1 MNRREFITLLGGVT
15 AAWPLA
21 ARAQQ
26 PTIPMIGFLSIGS
39 QQSDVWRLAAFRRGL
54 SETGYIEGR
63 NVVSE
68 FRWAH
73 DQYDRLPTLATE
85 LARSR
90 PSVIVAVGGPA
101 AAHAGRGRLQVQIRR
116 AFDTSRGVLSTSQI
130 FDWTYASHRA
140 YGQRIPCWHRW
151 SVSRILRQ
159 IGEPIGRADT
169 IGRPWLR
176 RLKTRAADKS
186 SAPSG

>member
-1 MNRREFITLLGGVT
+1 
-15 AAWPLA
+15 
-21 ARAQQ
+21 
-26 PTIPMIGFLSIGS
+26 MIGFLSIGS

-159 IGEPIGRADT
+159 IAEPIGR
-169 IGRPWLR
+169 GVR
-176 RLKTRAADKS
+176 RRHS
-186 SAPSG
+186 ES